1 MKESSTTTTH
11 QEYGRIRTRDIFH
24 AAYLVTQGMRI
35 SGILPDRTNNR
46 SKAIFLI
53 EGPGI
58 AELEEQYR
66 SGTVLV
72 NVFSLKESV
81 QRVKDVMFDYLR
93 THGLA

>member
-1 MKESSTTTTH
+1 MNHTET
-11 QEYGRIRTRDIFH
+11 QAVYGVVRTRDIFH
-24 AAYLVTQGMRI
+24 AAYLVTRGMRI
-35 SGILPDRTNNR
+35 SGILPDTTNNR
-46 SKAIFLI
+46 SKAIFVI
-53 EGPGI
+53 EGEGI
-58 AELEEQYR
+58 AVHEEEYR